1 MRRAKVLALGM
12 LSISL
17 AFMPAPASAQ
27 SKLTID
33 QGAVAAAQRMKA
45 YLHGLKSFE
54 VRADATMEES
64 LDNDLKVQLTNRV
77 RYEYRAPDKL
87 FAEWQSDRQLRRLY
101 YDGRKLTL
109 VSPLAGYY
117 TTVDQTGSVADVLQR
132 ISQKYGLVFPLPD
145 LFLWAWSTEPA
156 QGITAAMNVGP
167 AMIVKAPT
175 DQYLF
180 RQGDVDWQIWIARG
194 QQALPRKLVV
204 TDRSDPTR
212 PSYAALLQWN
222 PDVAIPDDHFTFAP
236 PASSQ
241 RIEFATFD
249 AKGAK

>member
-1 MRRAKVLALGM
+1 MKVRFLVAALIVSSAM
-12 LSISL
+12 
-17 AFMPAPASAQ
+17 APPVAAQ
-27 SKLTID
+27 ESID
-33 QGAVAAAQRMKA
+33 QNAVSAAQKMKT
-45 YLHGLKSFE
+45 YLHGLRSFE
-54 VRADATMEES
+54 VRADATAEDV
-64 LDNDLKVQLTNRV
+64 LNNDLKVQLTNRV

-117 TTVDQTGSVADVLQR
+117 ATVDQTGSVAEVLQR
-132 ISQKYGLVFPLPD
+132 MFQRYGVVFPLPD

-156 QGITAAMNVGP
+156 KDVTAAMSVGP

-180 RQGDVDWQIWIARG
+180 RQGNVDWQIWIARG
-194 QQALPRKLVV
+194 GQPLPRKLVI
-204 TDRSDPTR
+204 TDRSDASRPT
-212 PSYAALLQWN
+212 YTALLQWN
-222 PDVAIPDDHFTFAP
+222 PGVALPDDHFRFSP
-236 PASSQ
+236 PASAQ
-241 RIEFATFD
+241 KIEFATFD

>member
-1 MRRAKVLALGM
+1 MRIGLPIVALLAA
-12 LSISL
+12 STL
-17 AFMPAPASAQ
+17 AAP
-27 SKLTID
+27 
-33 QGAVAAAQRMKA
+33 AAAQQLSIDQNAVSAAQKMKA
-45 YLHGLKSFE
+45 YLHSLQSFE
-54 VRADATMEES
+54 VRADATAEDV
-64 LDNDLKVQLTNRV
+64 LDNGLKVQLTNRV

-109 VSPLAGYY
+109 VSPLVGYY
-117 TTVDQTGSVADVLQR
+117 ASTDQTGSVAEVLQR
-132 ISQKYGLVFPLPD
+132 ISQKYGVVFPLPD

-156 QGITAAMNVGP
+156 KNVTAAMSVGP

-194 QQALPRKLVV
+194 QQPLPRKLVI
-204 TDRSDPTR
+204 TDRTDPSR
-212 PSYAALLQWN
+212 PTYSALLQWN
-222 PDVAIPDDHFTFAP
+222 PGVALPDDHFTFTP

-241 RIEFATFD
+241 KIEFATFD

>member
-1 MRRAKVLALGM
+1 MKRSKYVPLGL
-12 LSISL
+12 LSMGL
-17 AFMPAPASAQ
+17 AFTPIPAAAQ

-33 QGAVAAAQRMKA
+33 QGAVSAAQKMKA

-117 TTVDQTGSVADVLQR
+117 ATTDQTGSVADVLQR
-132 ISQKYGLVFPLPD
+132 ISDKYGIVFPLPD

-156 QGITAAMNVGP
+156 QGVTAAMNVGP

-180 RQGDVDWQIWIARG
+180 RQGDVDWQVWIARG
-194 QQALPRKLVV
+194 GQPLPRKIVV
-204 TDRSDPTR
+204 TDRTDPTR

-222 PDVAIPDDHFTFAP
+222 PGVALPDDHFTFVP
-236 PASSQ
+236 PSAAQ
-241 RIEFATFD
+241 KIEFATFD
-249 AKGAK
+249 AKGTK